1 MFTSV
6 PSASPLF
13 EDVNVCLLAVMDLQ
27 RNSLRGDEGEKER
40 REVARWGRCR
50 TGH

>member
-6 PSASPLF
+6 PSASLVF

-27 RNSLRGDEGEKER
+27 RNSLREDEEEKR
-40 REVARWGRCR
+40 SHQVGAL
-50 TGH
+50 